1 MNVQKMNVALEVK
14 ALSDREFDGHGSVFK
29 NIDLG
34 GDIVLPGAF
43 KRSLAEHKE
52 EGSLPQMFWM
62 HDPSR
67 VPGKWLDMSEDK
79 KGLVVKGVLADT
91 DLGNEIHTLL
101 KMEAV
106 RGLSIGYRTLDQ
118 DFDKDGNRL
127 IKEAEL
133 WEVSIVSLPMNPKA
147 QIQHVKSRL
156 SARGEYV
163 PTTEEMAELKR
174 DTEIFLRGR
183 GLSRKL
189 SVYHAASIVEELFD
203 DSAMLD
209 DEDPSAKLAK
219 EKSSATPDEIE
230 VITGLSDFANRQ
242 VTYDLEKR
250 FAKIFGST
258 AK

>member
-1 MNVQKMNVALEVK
+1 MNVALEIK
-14 ALSDREFDGHGSVFK
+14 ALSDREFDGHGSVFN

-43 KRSLAEHKE
+43 KRSLVEHRE
-52 EGSLPQMFWM
+52 EGRLPQMFWM

-67 VPGKWLDMSEDK
+67 VPGKWIDMEEDK
-79 KGLVVKGVLADT
+79 KGLVVKGVLAET

-106 RGLSIGYRTLDQ
+106 RGLSIGYRTIDQ

-147 QIQHVKSRL
+147 QIAHVKSRL
-156 SARGEYV
+156 SAIGEYV
-163 PTTEEMAELKR
+163 PSDAEIAELKR
-174 DTEIFLRGR
+174 DAERFLRSK

-189 SVYHAASIVEELFD
+189 SMQHASDLLEDLFD
-203 DSAMLD
+203 
-209 DEDPSAKLAK
+209 
-219 EKSSATPDEIE
+219 SSATPESKDPSVTLEKPCATPDQIE
-230 VITGLSDFANRQ
+230 VDTGLSDFMNRQ
-242 VTYDLEKR
+242 LYYELNKR
-250 FAKIFGST
+250 LSKTFGT
-258 AK
+258 PTK